1 MCAKCAEIFLVFWGC
16 CQDVIGDRYGGIVE
30 RSSLLWYLQGWTE
43 NRGGAT
49 QVSSKRDISLICRPI
64 GLKFGQNLLH
74 SWFYDLTVRIVERKS
89 QERDAHPEQRIRVCV
104 ILTLL
109 FFLLILHVLP
119 RLVNLEIAVLYASSW
134 ARENIVYSHYILI
147 VEISEDP
154 WFLLLNLG
162 RFST

>member
-1 MCAKCAEIFLVFWGC
+1 MV
-16 CQDVIGDRYGGIVE
+16 
-30 RSSLLWYLQGWTE
+30 RSSSNFAGVFTTLGSTFWTVELSNGGPCCEICGSEEGWTE

-119 RLVNLEIAVLYASSW
+119 RLVNLEIAVLYASS
-134 ARENIVYSHYILI
+134 
-147 VEISEDP
+147 
-154 WFLLLNLG
+154 
-162 RFST
+162 